1 MKKKFIFNFQSLN
14 ENNKM
19 DFTDPEASKEL
30 TRIILK
36 NDFNLEWDMPL
47 NHLIPPVM
55 NRVNYIYWINDLI
68 KIKCF
73 NENIKGIDI
82 GVGASCIYPLLGNS
96 VYGWKFIGT
105 EIDQESVKF
114 SNENIKRNKLENE
127 ILIIHVDDD
136 RLILNGVIPK
146 DERFDFC
153 MCNPPFFSNELESE
167 RNNPKTICTGNKNE
181 LMTEGGEFQFISQI
195 ITESLLLKNQICW
208 FTSMIG
214 KKETLKSLKL
224 KLNDLNILYY
234 ITEFINGNI
243 TRWGIA
249 WSFKETSTFTQQE
262 NLVLKKKENV
272 TISNIKYSNL
282 IQKIKKILNEGRFN
296 YTFDDVRFL
305 IQTRNDNQITV
316 EIFQLSQN
324 QFSLKLET
332 KEISEEFQYLYQ
344 NLKK

>member
-1 MKKKFIFNFQSLN
+1 LN
-14 ENNKM
+14 LNNKI
-19 DFTDPEASKEL
+19 DFTDAEASKEL

-82 GVGASCIYPLLGNS
+82 GVGASCIYPLLGTS
-96 VYGWKFIGT
+96 IYGWKFLGT
-105 EIDQESVKF
+105 EIDKESVNF

-127 ILIIHVDDD
+127 ISIIYNDNNT
-136 RLILNGVIPK
+136 LILNGIIPK
-146 DERFDFC
+146 DEIFDFC

-181 LMTEGGEFQFISQI
+181 LMTEGGELQFISQI
-195 ITESLLLKNQICW
+195 ITDSLLLKNQICW

-224 KLNDLNILYY
+224 KLNDLNINYY

-249 WSFKETSTFTQQE
+249 WSFKETSNIQTE
-262 NLVLKKKENV
+262 NLISKKINNV
-272 TISNIKYSNL
+272 TISNVKYSNL
-282 IQKIKKILNEGRFN
+282 IQKIKKTLDECKLK
-296 YTFDDVRFL
+296 YSFDDVRFL
-305 IQTRNDNQITV
+305 IPLRNENKMTI

-324 QFSLKLET
+324 QFSLKIET
-332 KEISEEFQYLYQ
+332 KEICEEFQ
-344 NLKK
+344 NLNLNLSII